1 MPNNGESTMYLVQ
14 LLLPLYDNSGRR
26 FPRSRLNSVERA
38 LAQRFGGI
46 TTYRRAP
53 AEGLSKRGSGMK
65 QDEIVVFEI
74 MAGKLE
80 RAWWKKYRA
89 HLEQLFLQDCV
100 VVRATKIELL

>member
-1 MPNNGESTMYLVQ
+1 MYLVQ

-26 FPRSRLNSVERA
+26 FPRSKLNRVEET

-46 TTYRRAP
+46 TMYTRAP
-53 AEGLSKRGSGMK
+53 AEGLSKHGSGGMT

-74 MAGKLE
+74 MAGNLE

-89 HLEQLFLQDCV
+89 QLERVFRQDCV